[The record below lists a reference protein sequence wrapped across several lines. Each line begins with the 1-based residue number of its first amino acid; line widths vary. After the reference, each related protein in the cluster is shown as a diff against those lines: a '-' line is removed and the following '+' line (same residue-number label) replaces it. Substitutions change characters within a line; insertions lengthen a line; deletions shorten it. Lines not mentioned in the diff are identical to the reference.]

1 MKLKKLLEIDFFYL
15 LLTQVLSRSVGPYVY
30 DSNASIIGSGTTCY
44 NDTEVTAGN

>member
-15 LLTQVLSRSVGPYVY
+15 LLTQVLSCSVGPHVY